1 MRIEKEKCQNIWQN
15 RAGGVT
21 RDAPDHPGWEEGSV
35 HAGLVIEMVTSRNG
49 RVVKRISTIQQYYY
63 IVRLSV
69 SITTIRSLI
78 APTEHSFIMNIII
91 F

>member
-1 MRIEKEKCQNIWQN
+1 MSKYLAKPCRRCDTG
-15 RAGGVT
+15 RT
-21 RDAPDHPGWEEGSV
+21 DHPGWEEGSV